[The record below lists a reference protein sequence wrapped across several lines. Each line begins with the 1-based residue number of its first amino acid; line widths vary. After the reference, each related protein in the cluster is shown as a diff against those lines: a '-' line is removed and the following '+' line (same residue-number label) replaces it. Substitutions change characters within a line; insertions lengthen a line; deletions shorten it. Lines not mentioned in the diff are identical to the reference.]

1 MDRALAV
8 IDPTDAAKD
17 LLHEAGTLAEG
28 VDADLVVIHV
38 TTEDEYGGRREAME
52 AIPNGTASYS
62 PGEAE
67 QGAAQFAQ
75 DLADEILADL
85 DVEYETAGYLG
96 KKASKTLDAAE
107 EYGCDHVFLAGRK
120 RSPTGK
126 AIFGDAT
133 QKVILD
139 YDHPVTVL
147 TA

>member
-17 LLHEAGTLAEG
+17 LLHEAGTLAAG

-52 AIPNGTASYS
+52 AIPNSTADYT
-62 PGEAE
+62 PHDAE
-67 QGAAQFAQ
+67 EGAAEFAQ

-96 KKASKTLDAAE
+96 KKAEKTLDAAA
-107 EYGCDHVFLAGRK
+107 EYGCDHIFLAGRK

>member
-17 LLHEAGTLAEG
+17 LLREAGTLAAG
-28 VDADLVVIHV
+28 VGADLVVIHV

-52 AIPNGTASYS
+52 AIPNGSASYS

-67 QGAAQFAQ
+67 AGAAQFAA
-75 DLADEILADL
+75 DLADEILSDL

-96 KKASKTLDAAE
+96 KKAEKTLDAAA

-139 YDHPVTVL
+139 SDDPVTVV

>member
-17 LLHEAGTLAEG
+17 LLREAGTLAAG
-28 VDADLVVIHV
+28 VGADLVVIHV

-52 AIPNGTASYS
+52 AIPNSTADYT
-62 PGEAE
+62 PDDAEA
-67 QGAAQFAQ
+67 GAAQFAA
-75 DLADEILADL
+75 DLADEILGDL

-96 KKASKTLDAAE
+96 KKAEKTLRAAD
-107 EYGCDHVFLAGRK
+107 EYDCDHIFLAGRK

-139 YDHPVTVL
+139 TDGPVTVV